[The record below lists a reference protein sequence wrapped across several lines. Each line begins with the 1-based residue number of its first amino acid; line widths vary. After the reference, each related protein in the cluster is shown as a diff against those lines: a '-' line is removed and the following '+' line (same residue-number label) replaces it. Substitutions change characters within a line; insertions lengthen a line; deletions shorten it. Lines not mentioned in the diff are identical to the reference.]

1 MSPGSGRLAAGALV
15 AALACPVP
23 ALAQAPL
30 TAADSAILASQP
42 LKRLRLAPSLLRRV
56 SLLAAGL
63 DREVVLCLQGTA
75 VGDSALVQ
83 DFVMPDLVSSTADQ
97 VQPLPCSPGTLA
109 VWHNHV
115 WTGPDSTFGVKTP
128 EDLCSLSQPDLRTV
142 VADSVPFA
150 VVSVGR
156 TPRAIVCWWRRVQA
170 VVNRH
175 GKCLPRFPRQW
186 SGRPSFASLAAPP
199 PVPPA
204 PVP

>member
-1 MSPGSGRLAAGALV
+1 MSPGFRRVAAAGLLAAV
-15 AALACPVP
+15 TCPAAGH
-23 ALAQAPL
+23 AQAPL

-42 LKRLRLAPSLLRRV
+42 LKRLALAPSLLRRV

-75 VGDSALVQ
+75 AGDSALVE

-97 VQPLPCSPGTLA
+97 VQPLPCGRGTLA
-109 VWHNHV
+109 VWHNHP

-142 VADSVPFA
+142 VADSIPFA
-150 VVSVGR
+150 AVSVGR
-156 TPRAIVCWWRRVQA
+156 TARPIICWWRRVQA

-175 GKCLPRFPRQW
+175 VKFLPRFPRQW
-186 SGRPSFASLAAPP
+186 LEGP
-199 PVPPA
+199 
-204 PVP
+204 